1 MEIPFALSKSFLR
14 ALISQHTKLC
24 TSHLTPELKLH
35 LITPQCHLWKTSPD
49 NCPFDDPFWAFYWPG
64 GQALTRYIL
73 DNPKLFKNKRVL
85 DIGSGCGSAAI
96 ASCLVGAR
104 RVVANDIDQVASVAI
119 EMNMEKNGANIQ
131 ISTDDFLHNPPNEQC
146 DIVLFGDMFY
156 DPDFSHLIFHW
167 VKKLPY
173 KTTVFV
179 GDPGRLPFLNHPLK
193 SALQNVARYELPITC
208 QLENNGLT
216 HADVW
221 KYIVS
226 K

>member
-1 MEIPFALSKSFLR
+1 MFALNKLFLR
-14 ALISQHTKLC
+14 ALISQHTKLSR
-24 TSHLTPELKLH
+24 SHLTPELQLH
-35 LITPQCHLWKTSPD
+35 LITDECHLWKANLD
-49 NCPFDDPFWAFYWPG
+49 NCIFDDPFWAFYWPG

-73 DNPKLFKNKRVL
+73 DNPVLFKNRRVL

-96 ASCLVGAR
+96 ASHLVGASQ
-104 RVVANDIDQVASVAI
+104 VVANDIDTVASVAI
-119 EMNMEKNGANIQ
+119 ELNVEKNGADVQ
-131 ISTDDFLHNPPNEQC
+131 ISSENLLEDSPRTQC

-156 DPDFSHLIFHW
+156 DQDFSHLITHW
-167 VKKLPY
+167 IMKLPY
-173 KTTVFV
+173 KTTVLF

-193 SALQNVARYELPITC
+193 SVLQNVARYDLPTTC

-221 KYIVS
+221 KYIVA